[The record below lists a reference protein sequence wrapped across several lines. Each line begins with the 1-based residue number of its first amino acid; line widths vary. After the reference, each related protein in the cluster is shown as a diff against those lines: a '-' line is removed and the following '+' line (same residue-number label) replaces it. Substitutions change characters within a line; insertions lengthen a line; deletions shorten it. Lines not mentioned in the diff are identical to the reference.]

1 VAKKRGSEENASYIS
16 CGLPQ
21 WIPKRLARVVAKLAT
36 SYGRV
41 VLVVI
46 DATIETSSKACSWIP
61 RRSGSQ
67 SMLPSRQA
75 RRRARGFQ
83 GVLVV
88 IDATIETKKRGW
100 GELYTTTPFLSPRRR
115 APTAL
120 EQLSAPVVSLA
131 SSVHRGF
138 YCNLG
143 GSPDSPHREIPIP
156 DSIAVQYSL
165 TLDIAKDGLISTR
178 AQSIELHL
186 RSRDRRY
193 FRSKLRH
200 CIQSPQ

>member
-1 VAKKRGSEENASYIS
+1 MAKKRGSEENASYIS

-41 VLVVI
+41 
-46 DATIETSSKACSWIP
+46 
-61 RRSGSQ
+61 
-67 SMLPSRQA
+67 
-75 RRRARGFQ
+75 
-83 GVLVV
+83 VLVV